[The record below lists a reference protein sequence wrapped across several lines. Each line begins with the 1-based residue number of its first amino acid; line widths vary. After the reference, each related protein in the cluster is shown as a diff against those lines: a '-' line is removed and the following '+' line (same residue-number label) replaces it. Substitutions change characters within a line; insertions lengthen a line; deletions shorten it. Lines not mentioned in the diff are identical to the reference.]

1 MNLSIHH
8 IVFAALMHDVG
19 KVIQRS
25 GASDVPKY
33 LKKCREDPKYGY
45 LTYKHAM
52 WTADFLDRYPL
63 KLPEKNWESIVELA
77 SSHHC
82 KDSWELHNY
91 DHYLDMIMQADN
103 ISSSWDR
110 EKPEE
115 SSTDKQRYLKAP
127 LYSVFSKISTGENTT
142 ATNSTQWTYPLQKL
156 TPDNAFPKESND
168 LIDQSAAYKALF
180 DSFKK
185 DYSTL
190 CEYYNELAKKNIAT
204 FEREH
209 CPQFIDAVDSLLKTY
224 FWCVPANT
232 MESTPIGSLYHHL
245 HNSAAISA
253 ALYAQDECKEQSE
266 PPFMII
272 AADLNGIQNY
282 LYDLNP
288 ENSSKASKLLRS
300 RSFQIQMI
308 MEMLADKVINELGLS
323 HLSIISSQGGK
334 WFILANNSKE
344 NRQKLEEVKRTVNAE
359 MFTRFLGLVSINLSW
374 ETKLGLAD
382 LRKEHF
388 INTMN
393 RVYEFLEKEKMNRF
407 SAYLQKD
414 NQWQTEN
421 FVINHDNLYSDQLC
435 DFCKRRNSDK
445 ESSEIYQKYESPEEE
460 NPRVCHHCLQ
470 EINLGRNLAADKN
483 KLFKIWQGEE
493 DENTYIHFAGMN
505 FSPVKADEADE
516 LKGKVH
522 YFCLSEEN
530 ENLQIPKRYLATQV
544 PIKNGKVS
552 TFDEIAKHNEGLQA
566 NAVMKGDVDNLG
578 YIISRGW
585 QKDDSGNPICSIT
598 EYSTLSFML
607 DYFFSAYLPALIK
620 KQYQDSIYTIYSG
633 GDDFCLIGAYE
644 KVIAFASEL
653 NEKFNE
659 FCAKNPDIHFSA
671 AITLAHSKEPIKFSI
686 NSTELRLKDA
696 KAEADKNS
704 LHLYETIVKWN
715 KLPDLLDFASK
726 LKRWLDQEE
735 LTLQFLY
742 RLLTYHQMYLET
754 LNKENVN
761 YRNFLYES
769 LLNYDIKRNIE
780 KMKDNK
786 LTNPEIVNKLRSL
799 TGLEEGNTMKY
810 LRIPLCHTIYKNR
823 KKTRTIKT
831 KENNNV

>member
-1 MNLSIHH
+1 L
-8 IVFAALMHDVG
+8 
-19 KVIQRS
+19 
-25 GASDVPKY
+25 
-33 LKKCREDPKYGY
+33 
-45 LTYKHAM
+45 
-52 WTADFLDRYPL
+52 AD
-63 KLPEKNWESIVELA
+63 KN
-77 SSHHC
+77 
-82 KDSWELHNY
+82 
-91 DHYLDMIMQADN
+91 Q
-103 ISSSWDR
+103 
-110 EKPEE
+110 
-115 SSTDKQRYLKAP
+115 
-127 LYSVFSKISTGENTT
+127 
-142 ATNSTQWTYPLQKL
+142 
-156 TPDNAFPKESND
+156 
-168 LIDQSAAYKALF
+168 
-180 DSFKK
+180 
-185 DYSTL
+185 
-190 CEYYNELAKKNIAT
+190 AT
-204 FEREH
+204 FEAEYF
-209 CPQFIDAVDSLLKTY
+209 PQFIDAVDSLLKTY

-232 MESTPIGSLYHHL
+232 MEPTPIASLYHHL

-253 ALYAQDECKEQSE
+253 ALYAQDECKENSE

-308 MEMLADKVINELGLS
+308 MEMLADKVISELGLS
-323 HLSIISSQGGK
+323 HLSVISSQGGK
-334 WFILANNSKE
+334 WFILANNSQE
-344 NRQKLEEVKRTVNAE
+344 NEQKLEGLKKTVNAE

-374 ETKLGLAD
+374 ETKLGLFD

-393 RVYEFLEKEKMNRF
+393 RVYESLEKEKLNRF

-421 FVINHDNLYSDQLC
+421 FVINHDDLYSDQIC

-445 ESSEIYQKYESPEEE
+445 DSIEKYKDIESPEEE
-460 NPRVCHHCLQ
+460 NPRVCENCLQ
-470 EINLGRNLAADKN
+470 EILLGK
-483 KLFKIWQGEE
+483 KLTTHNYYKIWQGNK
-493 DENTYIHFAGMN
+493 DKNDQDNYIHFAGMN
-505 FSPVKADEADE
+505 FSLVNSYELNA
-516 LKGKVH
+516 LKGKQH
-522 YFCLSEEN
+522 YFRITEDN
-530 ENLQIPKRYLATQV
+530 ENLHIPKRFLATQV
-544 PIKNGKVS
+544 PTKNNRVS
-552 TFDEIAKHNEGLQA
+552 TFEEIAKENEGLQA
-566 NAVMKGDVDNLG
+566 NAIMKGDVDNLG
-578 YIISRGW
+578 YIMSRGW
-585 QKDDSGNPICSIT
+585 QKDGSGNPICSIT

-607 DYFFSAYLPALIK
+607 DYFFSAYLPSLIK
-620 KQYQDSIYTIYSG
+620 EKYEDSIYTVYSG
-633 GDDFCLIGAYE
+633 GDDFCLVGAYE
-644 KVIAFASEL
+644 KVIAFAEKL
-653 NEKFNE
+653 YEKFNE

-671 AITLAHSKEPIKFSI
+671 AITLVHPKEPIKFSI

-696 KAEADKNS
+696 KDEPNKNS
-704 LHLYETIVKWN
+704 LHLYETIVKWDRLSN
-715 KLPDLLDFASK
+715 LLDFADE
-726 LKRWLDQEE
+726 LKVWLDNEE

-780 KMKDNK
+780 KMRGNQ

-823 KKTRTIKT
+823 NKSKKHKK

>member
-209 CPQFIDAVDSLLKTY
+209 FPQFIDAVDSLLKTY

-253 ALYAQDECKEQSE
+253 ALYAQDECKEHSE

-393 RVYEFLEKEKMNRF
+393 RVYESLEKEKMNRF

-421 FVINHDNLYSDQLC
+421 FVINHDNLYSDQIC
-435 DFCKRRNSDK
+435 DFCKRRNCDDK
-445 ESSEIYQKYESPEEE
+445 SNEKYREIESPEEE

>member
-1 MNLSIHH
+1 
-8 IVFAALMHDVG
+8 
-19 KVIQRS
+19 
-25 GASDVPKY
+25 
-33 LKKCREDPKYGY
+33 
-45 LTYKHAM
+45 
-52 WTADFLDRYPL
+52 
-63 KLPEKNWESIVELA
+63 
-77 SSHHC
+77 
-82 KDSWELHNY
+82 
-91 DHYLDMIMQADN
+91 
-103 ISSSWDR
+103 
-110 EKPEE
+110 
-115 SSTDKQRYLKAP
+115 
-127 LYSVFSKISTGENTT
+127 
-142 ATNSTQWTYPLQKL
+142 
-156 TPDNAFPKESND
+156 
-168 LIDQSAAYKALF
+168 
-180 DSFKK
+180 
-185 DYSTL
+185 
-190 CEYYNELAKKNIAT
+190 
-204 FEREH
+204 
-209 CPQFIDAVDSLLKTY
+209 
-224 FWCVPANT
+224 
-232 MESTPIGSLYHHL
+232 
-245 HNSAAISA
+245 
-253 ALYAQDECKEQSE
+253 
-266 PPFMII
+266 
-272 AADLNGIQNY
+272 
-282 LYDLNP
+282 
-288 ENSSKASKLLRS
+288 
-300 RSFQIQMI
+300 
-308 MEMLADKVINELGLS
+308 
-323 HLSIISSQGGK
+323 
-334 WFILANNSKE
+334 
-344 NRQKLEEVKRTVNAE
+344 
-359 MFTRFLGLVSINLSW
+359 
-374 ETKLGLAD
+374 
-382 LRKEHF
+382 
-388 INTMN
+388 
-393 RVYEFLEKEKMNRF
+393 
-407 SAYLQKD
+407 
-414 NQWQTEN
+414 
-421 FVINHDNLYSDQLC
+421 
-435 DFCKRRNSDK
+435 
-445 ESSEIYQKYESPEEE
+445 
-460 NPRVCHHCLQ
+460 
-470 EINLGRNLAADKN
+470 
-483 KLFKIWQGEE
+483 
-493 DENTYIHFAGMN
+493 
-505 FSPVKADEADE
+505 
-516 LKGKVH
+516 
-522 YFCLSEEN
+522 
-530 ENLQIPKRYLATQV
+530 
-544 PIKNGKVS
+544 
-552 TFDEIAKHNEGLQA
+552 
-566 NAVMKGDVDNLG
+566 MKGDVDNLG

>member
-103 ISSSWDR
+103 FSSSWDR

-209 CPQFIDAVDSLLKTY
+209 FPQFIDAVDSLLKTY

-308 MEMLADKVINELGLS
+308 MEMLADKVINELDLS
-323 HLSIISSQGGK
+323 HLSIISSQGGR

-344 NRQKLEEVKRTVNAE
+344 NEQKLEEVKRTVNAE

-382 LRKEHF
+382 LGKEHF

-644 KVIAFASEL
+644 KVIAFANEL
-653 NEKFNE
+653 NAKFNE

-671 AITLAHSKEPIKFSI
+671 AINLVHPKSPIRFAI
-686 NSTELRLKDA
+686 LDTEEKLGEAKNPKLKKD
-696 KAEADKNS
+696 N
-704 LHLYETIVKWN
+704 LYLFETIAKWR
-715 KLPDLLDFASK
+715 KIPILMKFAK
-726 LKRWLDQEE
+726 QIDDWLGKD
-735 LTLQFLY
+735 TGITTQFLY
-742 RLLTYHQMYLET
+742 RLLAYHEMYLHTQGEKAT
-754 LNKENVN
+754 VQD
-761 YRNFLYES
+761 YMYDA
-769 LLNYDIKRNIE
+769 LLHYNIKRNIE
-780 KMKDNK
+780 KPKHNDR
-786 LTNPEIVNKLRSL
+786 LSELEINQLRTISTIDGESIL
-799 TGLEEGNTMKY
+799 PY
-810 LRIPLCHTIYKNR
+810 LRIPVCYELYKHR
-823 KKTRTIKT
+823 K
-831 KENNNV
+831 